1 LTSLC
6 DELHVIVEGLR
17 TGEIG
22 MSEVHGTQ
30 IEESRWSWLRLV
42 RPAQKRPN
50 REAHENS
57 DVFEDVE
64 NPWLSLHQQ
73 SLSNAED
80 TWHNAPRIQSPA
92 VVEKPTIQNKRTIYR
107 SLDDT
112 ELSASQDVPLYGT
125 KNAPVR
131 WLNASESTLGM
142 VDDDG
147 TLSQVESP
155 AWRFWSNGRRK
166 QRFVP
171 AKTAKARSPLT
182 SKGSQGDEPSTGGTL
197 VLQCV
202 FALVLVATGY
212 YAKHYSTP
220 TAKQIE
226 TIYETAFSQDF
237 AKDTLPKVETFLT
250 SHHVSLPSIW
260 GTGALVLHQ
269 PISGTIVSDYS
280 DDHPTMVLAGKPD
293 APVLAA
299 GSGTVVSVVRN
310 KDGYSIAIDH
320 GKSEVSWY
328 SGVVSPSVHPKE
340 YVYSG
345 QMIGRLANTNH
356 PELGFALK
364 KDGTFTNPHAVIHFT
379 QSQP

>member
-1 LTSLC
+1 MV
-6 DELHVIVEGLR
+6 DGLR

-22 MSEVHGTQ
+22 VSEAHGTQ
-30 IEESRWSWLRLV
+30 KEESRWSWLRLV
-42 RPAQKRPN
+42 RPAQMRPN
-50 REAHENS
+50 RETNEIS
-57 DVFEDVE
+57 EVLEDE
-64 NPWLSLHQQ
+64 DNPWLSLHQQ
-73 SLSNAED
+73 SLSDAED
-80 TWHNAPRIQSPA
+80 IWHIAPRLQSPA
-92 VVEKPTIQNKRTIYR
+92 VADKPTTHDIRPMSR

-112 ELSASQDVPLYGT
+112 ELSAYKNVPFHGT
-125 KNAPVR
+125 KDAPVR
-131 WLNASESTLGM
+131 WLGASESTLGM

-182 SKGSQGDEPSTGGTL
+182 STGRQGDEPSTGGTL

-220 TAKQIE
+220 TAQQIE

-280 DDHPTMVLAGKPD
+280 ADHPTMVLAGKPD

-364 KDGTFTNPHAVIHFT
+364 KDGTFTNPHDVIHFT